1 MTYKFGIPQI
11 ETEIPMG
18 MNFLIMGDFFC
29 GKHIFVKQFLIEGL
43 RNDEACILLSTNEPA
58 GNILKDLN
66 DVKLDNL
73 GIVNCIPTKL
83 GRDTQLVNHAQICFV
98 DSPIHLTEIMAGFK
112 RLFQFFSEKG
122 VDKIRIV
129 LDSVSTLLMYS
140 NLRAIYK
147 FLHEITSMVK
157 STNAVS
163 LIVMEG
169 GAHDPIEIKSLT
181 QLVQSII
188 TMSDGTFEVK
198 GSINIQKT
206 YKIDGNQFLMIDLD

>member
-11 ETEIPMG
+11 ETVIPPG
-18 MNFLIMGDFFC
+18 ANFLIMGDFFC

-43 RNDEACILLSTNEPA
+43 VNGEACILLSTNEPA
-58 GNILKDLN
+58 GNTLKDL
-66 DVKLDNL
+66 DGVKLDNL

-83 GRDTQLVNHAQICFV
+83 GRDTQLVNPDQIFFI
-98 DSPIHLTEIMAGFK
+98 DSPIHLNEIMACFK
-112 RLFQFFSEKG
+112 RLFQFFSDRG
-122 VDKIRIV
+122 LDRIRIV

-140 NLRAIYK
+140 NLRTIYK

-157 STNAVS
+157 STNAIS

-169 GAHDPIEIKSLT
+169 GAHDPIEIKSIT
-181 QLVQSII
+181 QLIQSII

-198 GSINIQKT
+198 GLINIQKM
-206 YKIDGNQFLMIDLD
+206 YAIENNQLIIDID